1 MQNDLNNAVRE
12 ELEGLQEGP
21 VHVRRV
27 RLFHQPGCGGTTT
40 AMQTLWEFRK
50 KYRCVVV
57 KNVTR
62 QTANQILTLYQH
74 YDVSPLPVL
83 LLLDNVDEEKVASL
97 IDELD
102 AKSTRIQRRYKC
114 TPDVT
119 CVFLEC
125 VRRTQTHGSLML
137 KQELKQEEKEWFERS
152 NDRLNLNSGKSKRV
166 DPKVLI
172 SFHIMRTNFDPD
184 YIKET
189 VKNVIVGIDRI
200 DGCL

>member
-27 RLFHQPGCGGTTT
+27 RLFHQPGCGGKTT

-74 YDVSPLPVL
+74 DDVSPLPVL

-102 AKSTRIQRRYKC
+102 AKSTRI
-114 TPDVT
+114 
-119 CVFLEC
+119 
-125 VRRTQTHGSLML
+125 
-137 KQELKQEEKEWFERS
+137 
-152 NDRLNLNSGKSKRV
+152 
-166 DPKVLI
+166 
-172 SFHIMRTNFDPD
+172 
-184 YIKET
+184 
-189 VKNVIVGIDRI
+189 
-200 DGCL
+200 